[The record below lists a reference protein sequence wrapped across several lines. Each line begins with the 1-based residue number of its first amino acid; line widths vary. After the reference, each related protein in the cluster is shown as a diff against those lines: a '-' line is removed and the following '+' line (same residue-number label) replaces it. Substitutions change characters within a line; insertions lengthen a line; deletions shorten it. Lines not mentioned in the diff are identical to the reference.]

1 MIATAHNTHKPSHQE
16 TAMQAYFLWE
26 KNGRPWGE
34 EEAFWF
40 QAERILWDRIEAKQ
54 WRDEEEVQAVAK
66 KVAATT
72 KPGSSRAKAKAS
84 TKPLEAS
91 APTEKKAQAGCS
103 QKGKLH
109 GFGNA
114 HQSFHNS
121 EEGGRSKD
129 DRQSKEAQQS
139 KRFQADSIDS
149 RIPRE
154 SSIQGRE

>member
-1 MIATAHNTHKPSHQE
+1 
-16 TAMQAYFLWE
+16 MQAYFLWE

-40 QAERILWDRIEAKQ
+40 QAERILWGRIEAKQ

-91 APTEKKAQAGCS
+91 APTEKKPKRVARKKAS
-103 QKGKLH
+103 STASATPTKASSTRKK
-109 GFGNA
+109 A
-114 HQSFHNS
+114 TAKAKKP
-121 EEGGRSKD
+121 SKA
-129 DRQSKEAQQS
+129 SAS
-139 KRFQADSIDS
+139 KRT
-149 RIPRE
+149 R
-154 SSIQGRE
+154 

>member
-1 MIATAHNTHKPSHQE
+1 MIATKQNTHKPSHQE

-91 APTEKKAQAGCS
+91 APTEKKPKRVARKKAS
-103 QKGKLH
+103 STASATPTKASTTRKK
-109 GFGNA
+109 A
-114 HQSFHNS
+114 AAAKTTAKAKKP
-121 EEGGRSKD
+121 SKA
-129 DRQSKEAQQS
+129 SAS
-139 KRFQADSIDS
+139 KRA
-149 RIPRE
+149 R
-154 SSIQGRE
+154 